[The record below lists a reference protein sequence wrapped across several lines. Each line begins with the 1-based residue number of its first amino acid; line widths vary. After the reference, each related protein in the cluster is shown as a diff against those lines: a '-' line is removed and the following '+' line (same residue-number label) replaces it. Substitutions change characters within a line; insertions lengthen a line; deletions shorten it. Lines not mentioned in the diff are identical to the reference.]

1 MILRG
6 TRFSLLGRW
15 GESPPL
21 AENLLIPSPPGKI
34 HPNRFSPSDSYLT
47 HQRFTPPL
55 NNNFHVITNKNFI
68 FSCRDCSCII
78 FILTLYSLYTHVML
92 ILILINVPY
101 LQNAVF
107 SFEKGLNDQNHSF
120 TPAQIP
126 TIREEYSPSKFS
138 HSHWGEFLYPL
149 LQSRKPWGIEVDYFA
164 ETPLMLKTKLRDD
177 IQS

>member
-1 MILRG
+1 MSAFLWWGNRTLKVRNKNSTLMCWICPKLTFLMILRG
-6 TRFSLLGRW
+6 TPFSLLGRR

-34 HPNRFSPSDSYLT
+34 HPSRFSPSHSYLT

-78 FILTLYSLYTHVML
+78 FILTLYSLYTQGML
-92 ILILINVPY
+92 ILILINVQY

-126 TIREEYSPSKFS
+126 TIR
-138 HSHWGEFLYPL
+138 
-149 LQSRKPWGIEVDYFA
+149 
-164 ETPLMLKTKLRDD
+164 
-177 IQS
+177 

>member
-1 MILRG
+1 MSAFLWWGNRTLEVRNKNSTLMCWICPKLTFLMILRG

-34 HPNRFSPSDSYLT
+34 HPSRFSPSDSYLT

-55 NNNFHVITNKNFI
+55 NNNFHVITNKNFT

-78 FILTLYSLYTHVML
+78 FILTLYSLYTQVML
-92 ILILINVPY
+92 ILILINVQY
-101 LQNAVF
+101 SQNAVF

-126 TIREEYSPSKFS
+126 TIR
-138 HSHWGEFLYPL
+138 
-149 LQSRKPWGIEVDYFA
+149 
-164 ETPLMLKTKLRDD
+164 
-177 IQS
+177 